1 MKYLF
6 AAGLGTALI
15 ALSGVAPANAGGPV
29 AAVSEPAVAM
39 PAAPAYAAPASN
51 WTGGY
56 MGAQLGYGNIKSG
69 GAGLDGDGMLGGVY
83 GGYRMNFG
91 SFVTGAEV
99 GYDSSKIKLGSTG
112 DKLNNMMHLKLLA
125 GYDMGKTLIYTS
137 AGLARADTTVGGVK
151 VAGNGLQLG
160 IGADYALTD
169 KWTVGGELDGNRF
182 NNIGGS
188 GVDLKATTVAAKI
201 AYRF

>member
-6 AAGLGTALI
+6 AAGLGSALV
-15 ALSGVAPANAGGPV
+15 AMSLVAPANAGGMAQP
-29 AAVSEPAVAM
+29 VSEPAVAM
-39 PAAPAYAAPASN
+39 PAAPSYAKPTSG

-69 GAGLDGDGMLGGVY
+69 GAGLDGNGMLGGVY

-99 GYDSSKIKLGSTG
+99 GYDGSNIKLGSSG

-137 AGLARADTTVGGVK
+137 AGVARADTTVGGVK

-160 IGADYALTD
+160 IGADYALSD
-169 KWTVGGELDGNRF
+169 KWTVGGEVNSNRF

-188 GVDLKATTVAAKI
+188 GADLKATTIEAKV